1 MERFMKA
8 PPVGWEVREG
18 LLEGLM
24 EALLDLV
31 RENVREEVLLNMGE
45 GIAPIQSRG
54 RLVR

>member
-18 LLEGLM
+18 LPEGLM